1 MCQNKTKSVQKQKK
15 ITSAKLLDELDT
27 YLSLTWPDTSL
38 AESWTSKAS
47 TQFGSE
53 SKQINNDLGIS
64 E

>member
-1 MCQNKTKSVQKQKK
+1 MQKQKK